1 MAGRAPSPG
10 HGVKLPV
17 RLYAEAVFAAEFRG
31 RTVGQYVEMAVAA
44 QLERDAHEFKL
55 SRFHAKEQEA
65 AQQRLPSPLPHE
77 FGLAPAPAFR

>member
-44 QLERDAHEFKL
+44 QLERDAHEFRL
-55 SRFHAKEQEA
+55 SRFHAAEKEAMQKRNSA
-65 AQQRLPSPLPHE
+65 PLHRDFGLPLP
-77 FGLAPAPAFR
+77 PAFR

>member
-1 MAGRAPSPG
+1 MAGRAPAPG

-17 RLYAEAVFAAEFRG
+17 RLYAEAVLAAEFRG

-55 SRFHAKEQEA
+55 SRFHAADKEA
-65 AQQRLPSPLPHE
+65 TRKGTPSPLHQD
-77 FGLAPAPAFR
+77 FGLPLPPAFR